1 MADHRYPTKKQTT
14 MRIHPIVLVSAWLA
28 AISIAPSPACAQDAE
43 TERFATQICA
53 SCHGP
58 GGESISPAFPKI
70 AGQRAEYLEN
80 QLKAFRDHTRA
91 DPMAQAYMWG
101 MTSQL
106 SDSAIKNLA
115 AFYTKQKPARGKA
128 ADPKLVEKGRALYEA
143 GIGEAGKAQPCATCH
158 GAGAEGNAIFPRLAG
173 QHAEYLVKQ
182 LVLFKNSLREGSNA
196 PLMHA
201 ITTDI
206 TFDQMEAVAAYLASL

>member
-1 MADHRYPTKKQTT
+1 
-14 MRIHPIVLVSAWLA
+14 MRIHPIVLVSAGLA
-28 AISIAPSPACAQDAE
+28 AISITPWLRAQDAE
-43 TERFATQICA
+43 TAKFATQVCT

-58 GGESISPAFPKI
+58 GGNSTSPAFPKI

-80 QLKAFRDHTRA
+80 QLKAFRDRTRA

-115 AFYTKQKPARGKA
+115 AFYAKEQPVRGKA
-128 ADPKLVEKGRALYEA
+128 GDPKLIDKGRTIYEA
-143 GIGEAGKAQPCATCH
+143 GAGTDKAQVCATCH
-158 GAGAEGNAIFPRLAG
+158 GPGAEGNAIFPRLAG

-182 LVLFKNSLREGSNA
+182 LVQFKSSLREGSNA
-196 PLMHA
+196 ALMHNV
-201 ITTDI
+201 TTDMN
-206 TFDQMEAVAAYLASL
+206 FDQMEAVAAYLASL